1 MPFGSDVM
9 SEIKGSNK
17 QLVLNP
23 LLQKYMIV
31 RFYILNIMHSSVFEK
46 DENEMWTMPTEAEHN
61 VLICSQLMSC

>member
-46 DENEMWTMPTEAEHN
+46 DENEM
-61 VLICSQLMSC
+61 